1 MRKIRK
7 FWDDS
12 THKKSYCKSGGEYL
26 AKPEESLT
34 IKQIIARY
42 LEGQP
47 LDIMRRPCTYEDEN
61 VSDDAL
67 FDSPDMDPARDLVD
81 IMEYQ
86 RTLSN
91 RIDRLRRIVSL
102 PGVSPQPVTKT
113 QAEEKSEQ

>member
-7 FWDDS
+7 FWVDE
-12 THKKSYCKSGGEYL
+12 THKKSYCKSGGDYL

-42 LEGQP
+42 LQGQP

-67 FDSPDMDPARDLVD
+67 FDSPDIDTARDLVD
-81 IMEYQ
+81 IMDYQ
-86 RTLSN
+86 RNLSN
-91 RIDRLRRIVSL
+91 RIECLRRIVSR
-102 PGVSPQPVTKT
+102 PGDSPQPETET

>member
-34 IKQIIARY
+34 IKQIISRY
-42 LEGQP
+42 MQGQP
-47 LDIMRRPCTYEDEN
+47 LDLFRRPCSFEDDN

-67 FDSPDMDPARDLVD
+67 FDSPDMDSARDLVD
-81 IMEYQ
+81 VMEYQ
-86 RTLSN
+86 QGLERRINRLSN
-91 RIDRLRRIVSL
+91 LL
-102 PGVSPQPVTKT
+102 KPKPKT
-113 QAEEKSEQ
+113 ESNEKVEQ